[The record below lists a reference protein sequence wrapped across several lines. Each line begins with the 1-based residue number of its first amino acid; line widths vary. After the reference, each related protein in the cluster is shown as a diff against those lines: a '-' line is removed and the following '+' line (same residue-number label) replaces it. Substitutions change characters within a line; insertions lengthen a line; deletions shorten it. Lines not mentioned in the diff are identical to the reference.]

1 MKDIKRLEN
10 RIRGWFP
17 KDYGIALAEKM
28 PKPRWWTPLWI
39 SAIVVNIFWL
49 LFGFF
54 VLHLSI
60 ERLIIVAV
68 VTAAAGGF
76 AYYIRVKTS
85 IKINRAVYVL
95 IGVTPIG
102 FVLGILWE
110 LSVGSL
116 LNGYVGAYP
125 ALLISLAIWL
135 PIGGFIG
142 DWIGKKRCYQLPL
155 SI

>member
-1 MKDIKRLEN
+1 MNALKSLEN
-10 RIRGWFP
+10 RLRGWVP
-17 KDYGIALAEKM
+17 KEHRIVFAQKGA
-28 PKPRWWTPLWI
+28 KPRWWNPFWI
-39 SAIVVNIFWL
+39 SAIVVNILWL
-49 LFGFF
+49 LFGFS
-54 VLHLSI
+54 VLHLSVD
-60 ERLIIVAV
+60 RLVTVAIF
-68 VTAAAGGF
+68 TAIAIGF
-76 AYYIRVKTS
+76 AYYIRVKPS
-85 IKINRAVYVL
+85 IAINRAVYVL

-110 LSVGSL
+110 LTVGSL

-142 DWIGKKRCYQLPL
+142 DWIGKKRNYILPL

>member
-1 MKDIKRLEN
+1 MNVKKRVEN
-10 RIRGWFP
+10 PIQGWLP
-17 KDYGIALAEKM
+17 KEYNFALAQKI
-28 PKPRWWTPLWI
+28 PKPSWWTPLWI
-39 SAIVVNIFWL
+39 SAVLVNVLWL

-54 VLHLSI
+54 VLHLSF
-60 ERLIIVAV
+60 ERIIIVAV

-76 AYYIRVKTS
+76 AYYIRVRPS
-85 IKINRAVYVL
+85 ITINRAVYVL

-116 LNGYVGAYP
+116 LNGIVGAYP

-135 PIGGFIG
+135 PIGAFIG